1 MFSGCGQLPSRPAL
15 PGSPPLCALV
25 PMLYIAE
32 LSRALYEIDVQLRK
46 LHVELPSSG
55 TAGAVNTGRT
65 PEDQVNH
72 EIYPRAMNRHI

>member
-1 MFSGCGQLPSRPAL
+1 MPI
-15 PGSPPLCALV
+15 
-25 PMLYIAE
+25 LYNAE

-55 TAGAVNTGRT
+55 TAGALNAARA

-72 EIYPRAMNRHI
+72 EIYHRAMNIHI